1 MNASE
6 VRQQFIQFFQRNGHY
21 HENSS
26 SLIPRNDPTLL
37 FTNAGMVQFKNLFLG
52 GEQRPEKRMVTV
64 QKCVRAGGKHNDLE
78 NVGRTARHHT
88 FFEMLG
94 NFSFGDYFKEAA
106 IVMAWQFVTEVL
118 ALPVERLWVT
128 VYAEDD
134 EAYRIWRHKVM
145 IPSDKLVRIAS
156 HDNFWSMGETGP
168 CGPCSEI
175 FYDFGPS
182 VAGGPPGSDQA
193 DGDRF
198 VEIWNLVFM
207 QYDRDVNGQLTPLP
221 NPCIDTGAGLERIAA
236 ITQGKTS
243 NFETDLFQPIIAATA
258 ALAALDPQ
266 AAQQQPQQRVSLQ
279 VIADHLR
286 ATSFLIADG
295 VLPSNEGRG
304 YVLRRIMRR
313 AMRHGRLLGLEEPF
327 FYRLVPTLEAVMG
340 EAYPELS
347 ASRST
352 IAMVIESE
360 EKRFAATLGSGLRL
374 LDEQMARLSP
384 GGVLEGSTL
393 FTLYDTFGFPVDLT
407 EDIARD
413 RQIQIDRAGFE
424 RCMAEQ
430 RARARAAWV
439 GSGDQKIAAV
449 YHQLLDEGC
458 SATEFLGYVT
468 EQARGQVV
476 ALLDH
481 TGCRVDRLAS
491 GESGTV
497 LVNQTPFYGESG
509 GQVGDSGI
517 MRWDGGSFEVQD
529 SQKPTPEL
537 IAHRGR
543 VVQGQMVPQMTLTL
557 EVDTGRR
564 AAVRW
569 HHSATHLLQY
579 ALRQQLGD
587 HVKQAGS
594 LVSADRLRL
603 DFSHFTA
610 LTETEIARIE
620 DEVNAMIGN
629 NEAQQTLLMTPEQ
642 AIASGAMALFG
653 EKYGSE
659 VRVVRLGPSLELCGG
674 THVKRTGDIGLFRI
688 TNESSV
694 AAGVRRIEAVCGT
707 VARRSFQRDAQTLR
721 QVAERMRLVPSQI
734 LDGIEKLM
742 GRQKELESA
751 VERARADILAQQ
763 VEQLRQQLLVVAG
776 VPLLA
781 ATVAGVDIKGLRDL
795 LDRLKD
801 RLSSAVMV
809 LAAVEKDKV
818 VLIAGVTADLLSDQ
832 SRRLHA
838 GDLVR
843 FVSEQV
849 GGKGGGRA
857 DMAQGGG
864 TRPEQLSVALAAV
877 PGWIQKM
884 VQEHG

>member
-6 VRQQFIQFFQRNGHY
+6 IRQQFIQFFQSHGH
-21 HENSS
+21 HHAGSS

-52 GEQRPEKRMVTV
+52 EEQRPEKRMVTV

-94 NFSFGDYFKEAA
+94 NFSFGDYFKEEA
-106 IVMAWQFVTEVL
+106 ITLAWQFVTGVL
-118 ALPVERLWVT
+118 ELPLDRLLVT
-128 VYAEDD
+128 VYADD
-134 EAYRIWRHKVM
+134 ERAWQLWRHK
-145 IPSDKLVRIAS
+145 IGLADDKVIRIAS

-207 QYDRDVNGQLTPLP
+207 QYDRDATGRLTPLP

-243 NFETDLFQPIIAATA
+243 NFATDLFQPIISATA
-258 ALAALDPQ
+258 TMASFDPIE
-266 AAQQQPQQRVSLQ
+266 AQQHGQQRVSLQ

-295 VLPSNEGRG
+295 VLPANEGRG

-313 AMRHGRLLGLEEPF
+313 AMRHGRLLGLKEPF
-327 FYRLVPTLEAVMG
+327 FHRLLPVLESVMG
-340 EAYPELS
+340 TAYPELTVH
-347 ASRST
+347 RST

-360 EKRFAATLGSGLRL
+360 EKRFADTLDAGLKL
-374 LDEQMARLSP
+374 LDERMAPLSA
-384 GGVLEGSTL
+384 GDSLDGTTL
-393 FTLYDTFGFPVDLT
+393 FSLYDTFGFPVDLT

-413 RQIQIDRAGFE
+413 RGIAVDRTGFE

-430 RARARAAWV
+430 RARARAAWA
-439 GSGDQKIAAV
+439 GSGDQKVADL
-449 YHQLLDEGC
+449 YHHLIDQGC
-458 SATEFLGYVT
+458 PVTEFLGYVT
-468 EQARGQVV
+468 EQSHGQVV
-476 ALLDH
+476 ALIDQQ
-481 TGCRVDRLAS
+481 GRQVDRLSAGQS
-491 GESGTV
+491 GSV
-497 LVNQTPFYGESG
+497 VVNQTPFYGESG
-509 GQVGDSGI
+509 GQIGDRGLL
-517 MRWDGGSFEVQD
+517 RWDGGLFAVQEC
-529 SQKPTPEL
+529 QRPIQEL
-537 IAHRGR
+537 IVHRGELQ
-543 VVQGQMVPQMTLTL
+543 QGELTLHHSLAL
-557 EVDTGRR
+557 EVDAGHRT
-564 AAVRW
+564 AVRL

-594 LVSADRLRL
+594 LVTSERLRL

-610 LTETEIARIE
+610 LTEADILHIE
-620 DEVNAMIGN
+620 DRVNALIFA
-629 NEAQQTLLMTPEQ
+629 NEAQETLLMAPEQ
-642 AIASGAMALFG
+642 AMAIGAMALFG

-688 TNESSV
+688 INESSV
-694 AAGVRRIEAVCGT
+694 AAGVRRIEAVCGPA
-707 VARRSFQRDAQTLR
+707 ARRSFQRDTQLLQQAAQ
-721 QVAERMRLVPSQI
+721 RLKLAPTQI
-734 LDGIEKLM
+734 IDGIDRMLA
-742 GRQKELESA
+742 RQKELEST
-751 VERARADILAQQ
+751 VEKAKTLSLASQ
-763 VEQLRQQLLVVAG
+763 VDRLVQQLMIVSDVPMLV
-776 VPLLA
+776 
-781 ATVAGVDIKGLRDL
+781 ATVDEVDIKGLREL

-801 RLSSAVMV
+801 RLTSAVIV
-809 LAAVEKDKV
+809 LATVDGDKV
-818 VLIAGVTADLLSDQ
+818 VLIAGVTADWSE
-832 SRRLHA
+832 RLHA
-838 GDLVR
+838 GHLIR
-843 FVSEQV
+843 FIAERV

-864 TRPEQLSVALAAV
+864 NDPQHLPSALAAV
-877 PGWIQKM
+877 PEWIRDVIQNK
-884 VQEHG
+884 G